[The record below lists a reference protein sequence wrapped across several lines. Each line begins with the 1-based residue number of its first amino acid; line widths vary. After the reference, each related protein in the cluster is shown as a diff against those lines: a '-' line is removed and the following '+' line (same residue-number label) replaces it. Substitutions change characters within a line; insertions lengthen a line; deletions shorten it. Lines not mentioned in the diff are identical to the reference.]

1 MFSNDGSYYWHSI
14 CSSKKKLATNIT
26 LPHYQYSA
34 NMEIKEEIIIGRSSI
49 VRTIDIVIVA
59 IILNV
64 FEQNFGQGQNGA
76 LS

>member
-1 MFSNDGSYYWHSI
+1 
-14 CSSKKKLATNIT
+14 
-26 LPHYQYSA
+26 
-34 NMEIKEEIIIGRSSI
+34 MEIKEEIIIGRSSI